1 MNASSVSIG
10 AFGPLLMLFV
20 ASTPGSAQER
30 PDTSRLVPVVV
41 TATRAPAAQ
50 AVATTTATRLDGE
63 VLRERG
69 IRLVSD
75 ALREVPGLTITR
87 GGSEGAVTSAFVRG
101 GESDY
106 LQVLVDGVIINE
118 PGGAIDLAN
127 LTTEDIDRIEI
138 VRGPASV
145 LYGSEA
151 VSGVVQIFTRRGT
164 GVPRLAL
171 GARGGSRGTRDANAS
186 VSGQAGL
193 VQYTATAADMETDG
207 IFPFNNQHRSTSV
220 GASLGTVSSAATDF
234 RVTGRYT
241 DARYHFPTTSG
252 GVTSD
257 SNQFSFERRLVT
269 GVDAARRLGTR
280 ATAHVAL
287 SASELDAGTDDDPDN
302 AADTS
307 GAYASRSTRKSARQA
322 ADVRLDLDVPGRSTL
337 SAGIDL
343 DWERE
348 RTTFSSEHGT
358 FGPYRAPVQNE
369 RRWNRGYYGQ
379 LLGDISPRLSYT
391 AGARLDENERFG
403 TFLTYRLGAGM
414 RVAPLTTLRGAFGTA
429 FKSPIF
435 YEITGAGFAEPNPD
449 IRPERS
455 HSWDVGVEH
464 GLVLLGREA
473 MIGATYF
480 DQRFRDMIQ
489 YVGPVDGPGLG
500 QYRNLARA
508 SASGLELEARGAAT
522 DRLTIQA
529 TTTFLET
536 RVLEGVAGELA
547 FDRGERLIRRPR
559 LAGSAGATYRFA
571 RGATIG
577 GNVSHVGRRDDVDFT
592 DFTRV
597 TLPSYTLVGANAT
610 LPIGR
615 TGPLASVVLRA
626 SAENLLGTRY
636 SSIAGFPGA
645 GRTVLVGASAVIAG
659 R

>member
-1 MNASSVSIG
+1 MNASSARIAALTTLVM
-10 AFGPLLMLFV
+10 LLV
-20 ASTPGSAQER
+20 ASTAADSQER
-30 PDTSRLVPVVV
+30 ADTSRLVPVVV
-41 TATRAPAAQ
+41 TATRAPASQ

-69 IRLVSD
+69 IRLVAD
-75 ALREVPGLTITR
+75 ALREVPGLTISR

-127 LTTEDIDRIEI
+127 LTTEDIDRIEV

-151 VSGVVQIFTRRGT
+151 VSGVVQIFTRRGA
-164 GVPRLAL
+164 GAPRLAL

-186 VSGQAGL
+186 VSGQARFAEYSAMVAHTG
-193 VQYTATAADMETDG
+193 TNG
-207 IFPFNNQHRSTSV
+207 IFPFNNEHRSTAL
-220 GASLGTVSSAATDF
+220 GASLATPSGAPADL
-234 RVTGRYT
+234 RITGRYT

-252 GVTSD
+252 GVASD
-257 SNQFSFERRLVT
+257 SNQFSFEQRLVT
-269 GVDAARRLGTR
+269 GIGAARRLGQW

-287 SASELDAGTDDDPDN
+287 SASALDAGTDDDPDN
-302 AADTS
+302 PADTS
-307 GAYASRSTRKSARQA
+307 GAYASRSTRKSTRQG
-322 ADVRLDLDVPGRSTL
+322 ADVRLDLAAPLGSTL

-348 RTTFSSEHGT
+348 RTSFSSEHGT
-358 FGPYRAPVQNE
+358 FGPYVAPDQDE

-379 LLGDISPRLSYT
+379 LLGDITPRVSYT
-391 AGARLDENERFG
+391 AGARLDENETFG
-403 TFLTYRLGAGM
+403 TFFTYRLGAGM

-455 HSWDVGVEH
+455 RSWDVGVEH
-464 GLVLLGREA
+464 ALVLLGREA
-473 MIGATYF
+473 MLGATFF

-489 YVGPVDGPGLG
+489 YVGPSDGPGLG
-500 QYRNLARA
+500 DYRNLAGA
-508 SASGLELEARGAAT
+508 SASGLELEARGAAS

-529 TTTFLET
+529 TTTFLQT
-536 RVLEGVAGELA
+536 RVLEGIGGELA
-547 FDRGERLIRRPR
+547 FERGKRLIRRPR
-559 LAGSAGATYRFA
+559 LAGTAGATYRFA
-571 RGATIG
+571 QGATVG
-577 GNVSHVGRRDDVDFT
+577 GSVSHVGRRDDVDFT

-597 TLPSYTLVGANAT
+597 TLPSHTLLGASAT
-610 LPIGR
+610 FPAGR
-615 TGPLASVVLRA
+615 AGPLASLVLRA
-626 SAENLLGTRY
+626 SAENLLGARY
-636 SSIAGFPGA
+636 STIAGFRGP
-645 GRTVLVGASAVIAG
+645 GRTILVGASAVIAG